1 MMKIFLDT
9 EFTDL
14 VGTIAD
20 PALISIGLITEN
32 GERSFYVELTDN
44 YTEGI
49 CSYFVIENVLPLLDA
64 STISLECMDF
74 TKVYSKATISE
85 CRELLKTWLELISE
99 PIQICCDAPNYD
111 WAFLKNIFDGYS
123 WPINLLP
130 DVKLIHSQ
138 ENQFKRTSES
148 LYSLGKYRRHHALDD
163 AKVMQMSFKNQ
174 FS

>member
-1 MMKIFLDT
+1 MKVFLDT

-14 VGTIAD
+14 VGTIHD

-32 GERSFYVELTDN
+32 GECSFYVELTDN

-64 STISLECMDF
+64 SSITLNCTDFKNVYYKSTI
-74 TKVYSKATISE
+74 YE
-85 CRELLKTWLELISE
+85 CRELLYAWFESISE

-111 WAFLKNIFDGYS
+111 WAFLKSIFDSYP
-123 WPINLLP
+123 WPINLSP

-138 ENQFKRTSES
+138 ENQFKIISES

-163 AKVMQMSFKNQ
+163 AKVMQISFKRQ